1 MKMERLYCRSFCTNR
16 GLLEQLILAAEE
28 TPQIAT
34 QAATT
39 NQMKIMITKSKN
51 QRSNIKSFIGT
62 PLLEG
67 YTRKI
72 WKKLITR

>member
-1 MKMERLYCRSFCTNR
+1 M
-16 GLLEQLILAAEE
+16 ILAAEE

-62 PLLEG
+62 PFLRIPERSGRSL
-67 YTRKI
+67 
-72 WKKLITR
+72 